1 MNMNMKIQNIYRL
14 LPAAL
19 LLLLAASCAQ
29 EEFPVAQ
36 DDARQLVLSVTDG
49 GYASAADSST
59 TRAVENGYTTEF
71 AQGDACGLY
80 IVRNGSIVENNL
92 KLIAETSSSAAGGL
106 AWKAQ
111 DPQGNDVNLY
121 HAPDYRYFVY
131 YPYQADMADKV
142 DANASDDAG
151 FFAPLINDWQPQANQ
166 SDYKTGYAASDLM
179 TASGSVS
186 GRNAAGNRTLTF
198 AMTHRMAM
206 VVVDM
211 PRAAAS
217 SVRFDAA
224 ACPSVFP
231 DGSYRYLFKPAS
243 GVKLSASYNDGQIH
257 EFDIDVAASALASGS
272 YKTYKVDGG
281 AS

>member
-1 MNMNMKIQNIYRL
+1 MKIQNIYHFL
-14 LPAAL
+14 QAAL
-19 LLLLAASCAQ
+19 FLLLAVSCTQ
-29 EEFPVAQ
+29 EEFPAAQ
-36 DDARQLVLSVTDG
+36 DKAQQLTISVTDG
-49 GYASAADSST
+49 GYTSTDGKT

-92 KLIAETSSSAAGGL
+92 KLIAETPSSAAGGL
-106 AWKAQ
+106 AWKVR

-151 FFAPLINDWQPQANQ
+151 FFAPLINDWQPQADQ

-243 GVKLSASYNDGQIH
+243 GVKLSASYDDGQH